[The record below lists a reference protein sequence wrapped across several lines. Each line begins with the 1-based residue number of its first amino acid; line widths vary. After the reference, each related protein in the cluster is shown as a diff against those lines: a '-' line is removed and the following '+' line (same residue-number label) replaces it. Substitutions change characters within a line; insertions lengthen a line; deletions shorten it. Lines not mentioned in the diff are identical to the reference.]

1 MTRIEIR
8 FRVGPDGVLD
18 VKMPVGPEK
27 ANREVM
33 ITVQPLGTRAQEG
46 REDDRIWS
54 QKASGSALMTCGLRL
69 SPCRAISQD
78 RRYAEEL

>member
-8 FRVGPDGVLD
+8 SRVGPDGVLD
-18 VKMPVGPEK
+18 VKVPVGPEE

-46 REDDRIWS
+46 QDDDW
-54 QKASGSALMTCGLRL
+54 QKFIDETAGRWAGEPLVRPEQG
-69 SPCRAISQD
+69 D
-78 RRYAEEL
+78 FEERRGWE